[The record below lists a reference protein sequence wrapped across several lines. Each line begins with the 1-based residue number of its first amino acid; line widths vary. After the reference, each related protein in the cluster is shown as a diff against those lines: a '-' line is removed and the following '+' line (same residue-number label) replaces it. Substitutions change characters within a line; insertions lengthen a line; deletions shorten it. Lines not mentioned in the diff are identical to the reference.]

1 MPPAKKQSPR
11 RSKLRLRHVHVV
23 VDEALYASLE
33 AHARKLDGLPRT
45 AARAPN
51 FSAAARDALRRGLGL
66 A

>member
-33 AHARKLDGLPRT
+33 AHARKLDGRA